1 MTTVRTNWIPGHSQC
16 TGDCDQGR
24 TCTCK
29 KLEIMPT
36 EINQQL
42 ADYAEEHETNTP
54 FDLMYDLAFHALVTI
69 AVVFVVIAIG
79 ALLGTL

>member
-1 MTTVRTNWIPGHSQC
+1 MTCTNK
-16 TGDCDQGR
+16 CDQGR

-29 KLEIMPT
+29 GLVMMPT

-42 ADYAEEHETNTP
+42 ADYAEQYETPTP
-54 FDLMYDLAFHALVTI
+54 FDLMYEIALNATI
-69 AVVFVVIAIG
+69 TATVIFVVIALG